1 MNAKYAML
9 KERWS
14 MGYITD
20 ATLRGWVAVN
30 DRSPGAGITAEEYE
44 AITGKPYA
52 GNERRDLT

>member
-1 MNAKYAML
+1 MSAKFAML

-30 DRSPGAGITAEEYE
+30 DRSHGAGITAEEYE
-44 AITGKPYA
+44 AITGKPYTD
-52 GNERRDLT
+52 NE